1 MPLRTGYDSILAQR
15 TSDLFAYT
23 AKQDGKVVEL
33 NDNAMTVEYKDGT
46 TETVEMGR
54 RFGVVAGTT
63 IPHEVKPN
71 VKLGDK
77 FTGGELLAYN
87 DSFFKP
93 NPMSPGSALWKAGV
107 PVRTAIFECNGTLE
121 DSSMI
126 TQATANKLATNITK
140 VRNMTLK
147 FDQGV
152 RDLVKVGDE
161 LDVESILCTIEDPV
175 AARSDVLDEES
186 VKTLRAIAAQ
196 TPRAKYHGKVE
207 RIEVF
212 YNGDIEDMSESLQ
225 AITKK
230 ADADRV
236 KRKKALKDKGTL
248 TGRVDSSMRI
258 EGKPLREDHLTIRLY
273 ITGMVPAETGDKGVF
288 GNQLKTIFGTILQG
302 TMKCDGDGQ
311 DIDAVFGYKS
321 IFNRIVLSPE
331 LQGTTNVLLELF
343 GKETAKAYFGE

>member
-1 MPLRTGYDSILAQR
+1 MPLRTGYDSVLAQR
-15 TSDLFAYT
+15 TSDLFAFT
-23 AKQDGKVVEL
+23 AKQDGVVTEL
-33 NDNAMTVEYKDGT
+33 NDHAMKVTYKDGT
-46 TETVEMGR
+46 VEIVEMGR
-54 RFGVVAGTT
+54 RFGNVTGTT
-63 IPHEVKPN
+63 IPHEVTPN
-71 VKLGDK
+71 VKVGEKFKGGD
-77 FTGGELLAYN
+77 LLAYN
-87 DSFFKP
+87 ESFFKP
-93 NPMSPGSALWKAGV
+93 NPMVPGAALWKAGV

-126 TQATANKLATNITK
+126 TQATAQKLATNITK
-140 VRNMTLK
+140 VRTLTLK

-152 RDLVKVGDE
+152 RDLVKVGED

-186 VKTLRAIAAQ
+186 VKTLKAIASQ

-225 AITKK
+225 VIAKR
-230 ADADRV
+230 ADSERV
-236 KRKKALKDKGTL
+236 KRNKSLEREGTL

-258 EGKPLREDHLTIRLY
+258 EGKPLHVDCIAIKLY

-302 TMKCDGDGQ
+302 TMISHNDQ
-311 DIDAVFGYKS
+311 LPVDAVFGYKS

-343 GKETAKAYFGE
+343 GKETAKVYFGE